1 MFNSTCKIDA
11 EKNGEKDGRAL
22 YKLMNNNVYSKT
34 MENWRNKI
42 GVKLK
47 SNRKD

>member
-1 MFNSTCKIDA
+1 MFNSTHKIDA
-11 EKNGEKDGRAL
+11 EKNGQKDKRAL
-22 YKLMNNNVYSKT
+22 YKLMKNDVYSKE

-42 GVKLK
+42 DVKLA